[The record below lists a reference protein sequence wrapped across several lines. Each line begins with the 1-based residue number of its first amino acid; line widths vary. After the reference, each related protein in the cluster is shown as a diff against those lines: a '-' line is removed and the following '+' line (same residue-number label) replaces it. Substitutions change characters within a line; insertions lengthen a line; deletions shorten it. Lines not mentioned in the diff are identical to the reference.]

1 MQEMMQKVLNV
12 NKIIYLFMFLM
23 FINCGVKKISEQQKS
38 EYSTEKFKTLD
49 SLDSWITVKTYDNE
63 ISYGTLIPI
72 IKINKLYFFDDGIET
87 FNVEGSK
94 HNIRISHIGK
104 IPITIKDLVVKKG
117 DSIVINAYLK
127 DDPTPIVD

>member
-1 MQEMMQKVLNV
+1 MSVILF
-12 NKIIYLFMFLM
+12 IYLF
-23 FINCGVKKISEQQKS
+23 ITGCYTSKKTVSDTTSSSYEIK
-38 EYSTEKFKTLD
+38 KFKSSD
-49 SLDSWITVKTYDNE
+49 NWITINAYDNE
-63 ISYGTLIPI
+63 ISYGKLIPI